1 MLFDTVYSVII
12 YPILFILPAYV
23 ANGAPVLSRGRW
35 RGRWPLDFGKKIAG
49 RRIFGN
55 NKSIPGTL
63 ISLAAGIIISL
74 IEYPFLPY
82 MLPIGIMLT
91 IGANFGDLAGSFV
104 KRMAKVAPGRNVPVL
119 DQYDFLAGAFL
130 FALPFLSSFPS
141 LYGIIFIVV
150 LTGVMHV
157 LTNLGAYK
165 LRLKDVPW

>member
-1 MLFDTVYSVII
+1 MLFDSVYSIII

-35 RGRWPLDFGKKIAG
+35 RGKWLLDRGKMIKG
-49 RRIFGN
+49 RRILGN
-55 NKSIPGTL
+55 NKTLPGTL
-63 ISLAAGIIISL
+63 ISLAAGIIVSL

-82 MLPIGIMLT
+82 MLPVGILLT
-91 IGANFGDLAGSFV
+91 VGANVGDLAGSFV
-104 KRMAKVAPGRNVPVL
+104 KRMARIAPGKNVPVL

-141 LYGIIFIVV
+141 LYGIVFIVV

-157 LTNLGAYK
+157 LTNLGAYR